1 MRILRTA
8 YFAIFGSSTLFSDT
22 RNLKVI
28 HKKISKITRSLLIR
42 VQYLDP
48 NVLLNEITLR

>member
-8 YFAIFGSSTLFSDT
+8 YFAISGSSTLFSDT